1 MLKSTLFWWK
11 ISESDL
17 FESVF
22 KCLCVCFTQLTLVKE
37 SRKLSKFCYKSGE
50 TFFCEWLQCGRYS
63 SRAGMLIATS
73 SDLLSLCIT
82 FHLWVCY
89 FPPPPYWY
97 TVIFFFPSPFPTL
110 WWFNYSQCALT
121 LEQTDT
127 NLVFIAAPNIQTV
140 KEVFDDVESDKIQI
154 NIELISSWTCWP
166 GPRSQTWPGIHN
178 I

>member
-1 MLKSTLFWWK
+1 MFMCLF
-11 ISESDL
+11 
-17 FESVF
+17 
-22 KCLCVCFTQLTLVKE
+22 CFTQLTLVKE

-63 SRAGMLIATS
+63 SRVGMLIATS

-97 TVIFFFPSPFPTL
+97 TVIFFFPPHFLHCGDLIIVSVLWLWSRQIRILYSSQLPTSRQ
-110 WWFNYSQCALT
+110 WRKCLT
-121 LEQTDT
+121 TLK
-127 NLVFIAAPNIQTV
+127 VI
-140 KEVFDDVESDKIQI
+140 KYK
-154 NIELISSWTCWP
+154 LISSWYHL
-166 GPRSQTWPGIHN
+166 GLVDLDLDPRLWQGIHN